1 MLDVHTENLTVSGRG
16 RAVRVVISLVV
27 TGLVVATTLWGS
39 DDFFPF
45 TPFRMYAFSADLDS
59 STGSTRV
66 EAVDEEGERFKLTE
80 DNTGFRRAEVEGQLD
95 RFREDPSLLRFLAQA
110 YENANPEAPE
120 IVSVEVIIRR
130 YDMEDGY
137 KTGEVTETVEVAWT
151 RERVDA

>member
-1 MLDVHTENLTVSGRG
+1 MQHVHTEKLEVSSRG
-16 RAVRVVISLVV
+16 RVVRIAISLVL
-27 TGLVVATTLWGS
+27 TGLVVATTIWGS

-66 EAVDEEGERFKLTE
+66 EAVDAAGERFKLTE
-80 DNTGFRRAEVEGQLD
+80 GNTGFRRAEVEGQLN

-120 IVSVEVIIRR
+120 IITVEVIIRR

-137 KTGEVTETVEVAWT
+137 PTGEVTETVEVTWT
-151 RERVDA
+151 RERVPA